1 MQIQL
6 THVYGKILKE
16 VDPWSLG
23 KSGQE
28 KCFLNVGL
36 DSFMSIE
43 INLAGVDQIFK
54 NLKKN
59 RIENMSSLN
68 GLKLLCDI
76 FVPVMQ
82 GHTVKYNFFFFT
94 VISEKNKSKNHVGH
108 WQSSRG
114 HYNP

>member
-36 DSFMSIE
+36 DSFVSIE
-43 INLAGVDQIFK
+43 INLVGVDQIFK
-54 NLKKN
+54 N
-59 RIENMSSLN
+59 
-68 GLKLLCDI
+68 
-76 FVPVMQ
+76 
-82 GHTVKYNFFFFT
+82 
-94 VISEKNKSKNHVGH
+94 
-108 WQSSRG
+108 
-114 HYNP
+114 